1 MFNTNTQTLTLLSA
15 KNPKPITINDVT
27 GNFTVFTG
35 LDGNT
40 AVGNLSS
47 GILTQVSTDVQT
59 QQMIAQQASASLTQL
74 NNAQAN
80 IGGVSTTSGQPGV
93 PIATIQQ
100 QALQSM
106 IAFNASLEV
115 LQVIDQMYSDL
126 IGIVGPAP
134 TSSFFQTQKS

>member
-1 MFNTNTQTLTLLSA
+1 TASTGGLFPGTTITPVFNTNTQTLTLLSA
-15 KNPKPITINDVT
+15 KNPKPITINDIT

-59 QQMIAQQASASLTQL
+59 QQMIQQQASASLTQL

-80 IGGVSTTSGQPGV
+80 IGGV
-93 PIATIQQ
+93 
-100 QALQSM
+100 
-106 IAFNASLEV
+106 
-115 LQVIDQMYSDL
+115 
-126 IGIVGPAP
+126 
-134 TSSFFQTQKS
+134 